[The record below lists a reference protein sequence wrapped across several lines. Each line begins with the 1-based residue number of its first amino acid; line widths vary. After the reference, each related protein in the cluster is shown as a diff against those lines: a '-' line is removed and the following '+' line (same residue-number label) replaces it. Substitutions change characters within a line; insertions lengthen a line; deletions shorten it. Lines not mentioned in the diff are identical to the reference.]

1 MTTRVTTLTAVLLG
15 TVLLAATALW
25 GQGPPPV
32 PKPAGA
38 APPAPGPSST
48 QGAPPAPKSPATTPG
63 ATAAPPSSPRGA
75 TTGAASGTGKPG
87 GSKAPIVIDADRM
100 EANKKEGLVV
110 FTGTVVAKQENSTQT
125 ADRMEVYLDD
135 KGERVIRIVSTG
147 NVRIVTEDC
156 RTGTARRAEYYDDTQ
171 RLLLIGDAKVWQDE
185 NVVTGDEIE
194 MLLAEDRSTVK
205 AGSQGRVK
213 SVFYPKRDDNQ
224 TEAATPTPKKEEK
237 RATCGS

>member
-48 QGAPPAPKSPATTPG
+48 QVAPPAPKSPATTPG

-87 GSKAPIVIDADRM
+87 GSKAPIVID
-100 EANKKEGLVV
+100 
-110 FTGTVVAKQENSTQT
+110 